1 MVDAFRYVVHMAI
14 VFVFVDCGPIP
25 DTVTLPHLKV

>member
-1 MVDAFRYVVHMAI
+1 MAI

-25 DTVTLPHLKV
+25 DTVTLPHLKVWMVYG

>member
-1 MVDAFRYVVHMAI
+1 MAI